1 MKKTISIRAR
11 LFILFFIIF
20 MSSIIF
26 LTYMATSIV
35 MQFGEYSAKENETSI
50 KSQAS
55 FFLSRM
61 THEKAMRCESIFE
74 RIAVSS
80 SSLALHTSVT
90 MDMADLP
97 DLPPFRKPDMLTRP
111 PGSRLYS
118 NAPTD
123 PVMVLYW
130 GEESVH
136 PDIISRLNA
145 MALMDPLL
153 KNIIENNP
161 EAVAC
166 FITSEKAITRYY
178 PNFSSII
185 RKLGAD
191 AYEIRDS
198 DWYTAVRPK
207 NNPERRTKWSDVYQ
221 DPAGRGLMTTALT
234 PIYNARE
241 QFIGVTGVDV
251 TLVNIID
258 KILANTRETSVTG
271 TRDMFSFITDDT
283 GRIVAFPGEYL
294 SMFGFEDIAK
304 ENQIG
309 YNALLD
315 IRLSDSRNPD
325 VQQLW
330 TTGKKRTDPD
340 QQRILIDNK
349 QFLISSVTMPS
360 TGWRLGVAVPE
371 SNLLETIQTTRSAL
385 RSMVN
390 TMVFKFGSF
399 ALLVMVLSIAGFMIL
414 SLKYFIRPLDMLT
427 QAAVSVKE
435 GDLSRQV
442 PIERNDEIGILASTF
457 NNMVSELEKLHIKDK
472 THAFQLQQK
481 VRERTLELEEKTR
494 QQDKTLALLQQ
505 EITERKQVEA
515 RLSKSEEKYR
525 DIFNNSVQGIFQ
537 SSHDNRILNANPSM
551 ARILGYDS
559 IEQFLST
566 ITHLAKQVY
575 VNPDDRKQFIE
586 QLKKQDFVSGFETRL
601 RKKDGSRVWV
611 SICGRAIRDDQGNL
625 LYIQGSFEDIS
636 ERKHAQEMIKQAKK
650 MAEDASRAKS
660 EFLTIMSHEIRT
672 PLNAIIGMTRLTLTT
687 RLEEQQKEYLDAV
700 LISSDHLLSLLNNIL
715 DFSKIE
721 AGKFVLENQAFDIE
735 SLLHDMMTM
744 FSFQARKKQLD
755 ITYFTSDIPR
765 YVRGD
770 MHRLRQILVNLVGN
784 AIKFTQSGSITI
796 NVDADPR
803 LEEKKDTENVKLIFS
818 IQDTGVGIPSD
829 KLSEVFNDFTQLND
843 VNVTDSG
850 GTGLGLT
857 ITRQLIHLMD
867 GDIWVESESG
877 SGSTFYFT
885 IRLKTATQN
894 AVRQVL
900 GKGLKS
906 AAPSFETPVTR
917 LHILLA
923 EDFEVNRKLLEPF
936 LAQHGHEVTPVENGE
951 QAMEMLSRQRFDMVL
966 MDIKMPVMD
975 GIEATRRIR
984 QHTDIDIAGIPVIA
998 LTAHAIKGDRERFL
1012 AAGMDEY
1019 ITKPIHGDELL
1030 IMMERLAANRKKTG
1044 RNPEPVNKRLCNRS
1058 HALQLMGGNEDIVD
1072 EVIKTMIIRFPEEIK
1087 KIGAAIGEQ
1096 DFDTVTMAAHAMKS
1110 GLKSIDAGPVLACV
1124 EQMGTAG
1131 KSQDH
1136 ARCQTL
1142 MRSLQPLFEELVRQL
1157 RESLSLSKPDD
1168 LG

>member
-26 LTYMATSIV
+26 LTYMATRIV

-80 SSLALHTSVT
+80 ASLALHTAVT
-90 MDMADLP
+90 MNMADLP
-97 DLPPFRKPDMLTRP
+97 DQTPFRKPDMLTRP

-136 PDIISRLNA
+136 PGIISRLNA

-198 DWYTAVRPK
+198 DWYMAVRPE

-234 PIYNARE
+234 PIYSAGD
-241 QFIGVTGVDV
+241 QFLGVTGVDV

-258 KILANTRETSVTG
+258 KILADTGETSVTG
-271 TRDMFSFITDDT
+271 TRDLFSFITDDT

-294 SMFGFEDIAK
+294 SMFGFADIAK

-325 VQQLW
+325 VRQLW

-340 QQRILIDNK
+340 QQRILIENK

-442 PIERNDEIGILASTF
+442 PIERNDEIGILARTF
-457 NNMVSELEKLHIKDK
+457 NTMVSELEKLHIKDK
-472 THAFQLQQK
+472 AHAFQLQQK
-481 VRERTLELEEKTR
+481 VRERTVELEEKTR
-494 QQDKTLALLQQ
+494 LQDKTLARLQQ
-505 EITERKQVEA
+505 EI
-515 RLSKSEEKYR
+515 
-525 DIFNNSVQGIFQ
+525 G
-537 SSHDNRILNANPSM
+537 
-551 ARILGYDS
+551 
-559 IEQFLST
+559 
-566 ITHLAKQVY
+566 
-575 VNPDDRKQFIE
+575 
-586 QLKKQDFVSGFETRL
+586 
-601 RKKDGSRVWV
+601 
-611 SICGRAIRDDQGNL
+611 
-625 LYIQGSFEDIS
+625 

-755 ITYFTSDIPR
+755 INYFTGDIPR

-784 AIKFTQSGSITI
+784 AIKFTRSGSITI
-796 NVDADPR
+796 NVDADPH
-803 LEEKKDTENVKLIFS
+803 LEAKNDRREVKLIFS

-900 GKGLKS
+900 GKGLES
-906 AAPSFETPVTR
+906 AALSFETPVTP

-936 LAQHGHEVTPVENGE
+936 LAQHGHDVTSVENGE
-951 QAMEMLSRQRFDMVL
+951 QALEMLSRQPFDMVL

-984 QHTDIDIAGIPVIA
+984 QHTDVDIAGIPVIA

-1012 AAGMDEY
+1012 AASMDEY

-1030 IMMERLAANRKKTG
+1030 MMMERLAKNRKETG
-1044 RNPEPVNKRLCNRS
+1044 RSQEPVDKKMCNRS

-1072 EVIKTMIIRFPEEIK
+1072 AVIKTMIIRFPEEIE
-1087 KIGAAIGEQ
+1087 KIRAAIEKQ

-1124 EQMGTAG
+1124 EQVETAG

-1136 ARCQTL
+1136 ARCQAL
-1142 MRSLQPLFEELVRQL
+1142 MRSLEPLTEELVRQL
-1157 RESLSLSKPDD
+1157 GESLSFSKPDN

>member
-1 MKKTISIRAR
+1 MKKDISIRAR
-11 LFILFFIIF
+11 LFLLFFIIF
-20 MSSIIF
+20 MSSIVF
-26 LTYMATSIV
+26 LTYMATRIV

-80 SSLALHTSVT
+80 SSLALHTSVI
-90 MDMADLP
+90 MELP
-97 DLPPFRKPDMLTRP
+97 DQTPFRKPDMLTRP

-130 GEESVH
+130 GEESLH
-136 PDIISRLNA
+136 PGIISRLNA

-153 KNIIENNP
+153 KNVIENNP

-185 RKLGAD
+185 RKLGAN

-198 DWYTAVRPK
+198 EWYTAVRPK

-234 PIYNARE
+234 PIYNLKE

-271 TRDMFSFITDDT
+271 TRDLFSFITDDT

-294 SMFGFEDIAK
+294 SLFGFGDIAK

-325 VQQLW
+325 VRQLW
-330 TTGKKRTDPD
+330 ATGKKRTDPD

-371 SNLLETIQTTRSAL
+371 SNLLQTIQTTRSAL

-442 PIERNDEIGILASTF
+442 PIERNDEIGILARTF
-457 NNMVSELEKLHIKDK
+457 NTMVSELEKLHIKDK
-472 THAFQLQQK
+472 AHAFQLQQK

-494 QQDKTLALLQQ
+494 LQDKILARLQQ

-515 RLSKSEEKYR
+515 RLIKSEEKYR

-551 ARILGYDS
+551 AGILGYDS

-601 RKKDGSRVWV
+601 RKKDGSHVWV
-611 SICGRAIRDDQGNL
+611 SICGRAIRNDQGNL

-744 FSFQARKKQLD
+744 FSFQAGKKQLD
-755 ITYFTSDIPR
+755 INYFTGDIPR

-796 NVDADPR
+796 NVDAGPH
-803 LEEKKDTENVKLIFS
+803 LEAKKKDKKDVELIFS

-894 AVRQVL
+894 SVRQVL

-906 AAPSFETPVTR
+906 AAPSPETSVTQ
-917 LHILLA
+917 LQILLA

-936 LAQHGHEVTPVENGE
+936 LAQYGHEITSVENGE
-951 QAMEMLSRQRFDMVL
+951 QALEMLSRQRFDMVL

-984 QHTDIDIAGIPVIA
+984 QHPDIDIAGIPVIA

-1019 ITKPIHGDELL
+1019 ITKPIHGNELL
-1030 IMMERLAANRKKTG
+1030 MMMERLTANHKKNG
-1044 RNPEPVNKRLCNRS
+1044 RNPEPVDKKLCNRA

-1072 EVIKTMIIRFPEEIK
+1072 EVIKTMIIRFPEEIE
-1087 KIGAAIGEQ
+1087 KIRAAIREQ

-1110 GLKSIDAGPVLACV
+1110 GLKSIDATSVLACV
-1124 EQMGTAG
+1124 QQIETAG
-1131 KSQDH
+1131 KSQDQ
-1136 ARCQTL
+1136 ARCQVL
-1142 MRSLQPLFEELVRQL
+1142 MRSLEPLNRELVMQL
-1157 RESLSLSKPDD
+1157 KESLSFSKPDN